1 MLLKILCDKDTYMLS
16 EHVGV
21 AEQTLKINGQCSWF
35 KGSMRAPLRCR
46 TLLSWSW
53 VLRTWLKRRFWKFKM
68 AKRANLLRTVII
80 GRESSWVPPNPKT
93 MLPRYLIRS
102 HHSRARYYVET
113 LTSKEEAISSLG
125 FLCPGQEK
133 TPFWRTLPRKGLW
146 QLPASKTWSVDKFVK
161 KRKKMF
167 FTSR

>member
-1 MLLKILCDKDTYMLS
+1 MMIREWPNRLLKLMVSVLCF
-16 EHVGV
+16 E
-21 AEQTLKINGQCSWF
+21 
-35 KGSMRAPLRCR
+35 GSMREPLRCR

-53 VLRTWLKRRFWKFKM
+53 VLRTWLKKRLQKFKM

-102 HHSRARYYVET
+102 QCSKARFYVET
-113 LTSKEEAISSLG
+113 LTSKEEAISSWG
-125 FLCPGQEK
+125 FLCPGREK

-146 QLPASKTWSVDKFVK
+146 QLPASKTWSVDFVQ
-161 KRKKMF
+161 KRICVKIHLDSARIPCLAKA
-167 FTSR
+167 